1 MVCCNR
7 IILDIKEYISSGIIE
22 SYVLGVVSDQERQE
36 VECLSHIYPEIR
48 EQLLLAQDQL
58 EKLSEGWKKTPPE
71 MLKKRVITAI
81 QKEEKPDTKVI
92 QLPQNNAQSSSF
104 SKWVAAASILL
115 VAGASILFFLKRS
128 ELSEAESNLA
138 AKNREI
144 KQKATLVAQLEKQIQ
159 TYNDEQVFMTDDQ
172 TVAIAMAG
180 TPNSPKAKVKAY
192 WNKGKNQVLLAGMNL
207 PKQNPKQQYQ
217 LWAIVDGKPVD
228 LGMLNMDNPNQP
240 ISKKVVDTDVQAFA
254 ITLEKKG
261 GSPTPNLDQLMVM
274 GNVGS

>member
-71 MLKKRVITAI
+71 MLKKRVMTAI

-115 VAGASILFFLKRS
+115 VAGASILFFVKRS

-159 TYNDEQVFMTDDQ
+159 TYNEEQVFMTDDQ
-172 TVAIAMAG
+172 TVVIAMAG

-240 ISKKVVDTDVQAFA
+240 ISKKVVDTDIQAFA